1 MKRVLVVSSR
11 FNSTLDIDGGSMTTK
26 CVIEALQ
33 NHALIDIMVPS
44 SLIVATN
51 NLIENTIRYDMP
63 ILDDTN
69 DKFKNRSKTAII
81 IAKKLKGI
89 INNYDCVVVIHV
101 FHALDF
107 VHTLGSEELKKI
119 VIFPMFLSSCYI
131 KSGETVPIWYFE
143 KEKDILS
150 KVRTIITPSPYEAE
164 QLSVN
169 YGIVNSRVICIPR
182 KISKYFHSEIREE
195 VSSPIQFICVASHRK
210 QKRTYLA
217 PKFMNCLKKNGIQ
230 AFLTMVGGI
239 QSDNEFKLFKD
250 NCVNYNV
257 LDQIDIVD
265 SLPQED
271 LGKCFNSSDFLVS
284 FSSCE
289 TYGRAIQEALYSG
302 LPAIILDE
310 RGELLKLLGNRKGI
324 IFCRSIEDMVH
335 SVCYLFSKSNEYNKL
350 SCESIIDS
358 IPLGSPI
365 LDVQLSNAILS

>member
-11 FNSTLDIDGGSMTTK
+11 FNSTFDIDGGSMTTK

-44 SLIVATN
+44 SLSVATDD
-51 NLIENTIRYDMP
+51 LIEDTIRYDLP
-63 ILDDTN
+63 LSDDIN

-81 IAKKLKGI
+81 IATKLKGI
-89 INNYDCVVVIHV
+89 IHKYDCVVVIHV

-107 VHTLGSEELKKI
+107 VRTLDNEELKKI
-119 VIFPMFLSSCYI
+119 VIFPMFLSTCYI
-131 KSGETVPIWYFE
+131 KSGEMVPIWYFE

-150 KVRTIITPSPYEAE
+150 KVRTIITPSLYEAE

-169 YGIVNSRVICIPR
+169 YGIVNSRIICIPR
-182 KISKYFHSEIREE
+182 KISKYFHSEIRGE
-195 VSSPIQFICVASHRK
+195 VSSPIQLICVASHRK
-210 QKRTYLA
+210 QKRTHLA
-217 PKFMNCLKKNGIQ
+217 PKFMNCIKQNGVQ

-250 NCVNYNV
+250 CCVNYNV

-265 SLPQED
+265 SLSQED
-271 LGKCFNSSDFLVS
+271 LGNCFNSSDFLVS

-324 IFCRSIEDMVH
+324 IFCRSIEDMAR
-335 SVCYLFSKSNEYNKL
+335 SVCYLFSKSKEYNKL

-358 IPLGSPI
+358 MPLGLPI